1 MCAGGSI
8 FHRSGNAKWWLVK
21 NAPLARQ
28 EKCKPLVGKG
38 RHAQTPDWN
47 CYKMRTYIHSPWD
60 GERGDIV
67 RGGISQEAVWL
78 FTRCILILQDG
89 GSDKWKPANA
99 PARILLLFLLRRD
112 KPENYELPGLIW
124 KISVYSVNARGLYPP
139 KCYILQNVISSQM
152 LYPAHCR
159 KNVPLHL
166 ALQPRKILFYKIA
179 PSQMTVNKIIL
190 NYLQFQI
197 IFFVLKSQFQMLVHP
212 LRDVVIEGSDW
223 GLTR

>member
-38 RHAQTPDWN
+38 RPAQTPDWN

-99 PARILLLFLLRRD
+99 PAHILLLFLPPRD

-124 KISVYSVNARGLYPP
+124 KISVYSVIMRAAYILPSVISCKMLYPP
-139 KCYILQNVISSQM
+139 KSYIL
-152 LYPAHCR
+152 PTAAKTCR
-159 KNVPLHL
+159 ALHL

-190 NYLQFQI
+190 NYLQFQM
-197 IFFVLKSQFQMLVHP
+197 IFLYSKVNFKCWSTLWEM
-212 LRDVVIEGSDW
+212 
-223 GLTR
+223 